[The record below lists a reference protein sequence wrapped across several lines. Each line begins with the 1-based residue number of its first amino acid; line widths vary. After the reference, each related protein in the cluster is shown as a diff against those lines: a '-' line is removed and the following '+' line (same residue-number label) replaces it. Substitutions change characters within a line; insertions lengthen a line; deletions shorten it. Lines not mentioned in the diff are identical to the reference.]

1 MSDVTVMLEFI
12 ILILCISIVVLSKS
26 GDRVESGSLAVYKIH
41 QYYHLEHIIGDYT
54 SEHNWKNTAFN
65 SQKNITARA
74 TQFADSLGISLSAHN
89 ERKCLVNYS
98 KEWANEVYSNEDE
111 KRFTADIMTCVDY
124 VAKRFYMTYETR
136 IDLVL
141 LFLLWTSHS
150 FMCHMLTYKRSIS
163 DENVDIHSSSG
174 KKWWATAGQTITW
187 VAWSIEFGAFV
198 YVFIESNLGF
208 GTHPEEVQK
217 KFTDFSL
224 FVNILVAFS
233 LFLTFMGAWFVTF
246 KTDKTLKSDVGD
258 FANNSGYWKSKAG
271 NFPEQEHS
279 FKRVSLDPTFIP
291 LNAGSDLRNGR
302 TNLNMD
308 SILNFVKAQEKW
320 QLGWI
325 ALCFVKPLI
334 VIPVI
339 TLIIFGLCG
348 ITEET
353 TLVVVGVLSIILSI
367 VSSVVSYYNL
377 YCSHRTYY
385 DEDTETP
392 EEPHTKKNATDYAQ
406 KSRRPANALNLTVSV
421 VLLTIYALMSAPK
434 HNSRAFWSPD
444 IGVIMYVIVVGV
456 FVFSDFMIYGRKSK
470 DDAYSGFVT
479 ALNAKGA
486 TEFTIR
492 VFILLLLGRTVVYQ
506 FR

>member
-1 MSDVTVMLEFI
+1 
-12 ILILCISIVVLSKS
+12 
-26 GDRVESGSLAVYKIH
+26 
-41 QYYHLEHIIGDYT
+41 
-54 SEHNWKNTAFN
+54 
-65 SQKNITARA
+65 
-74 TQFADSLGISLSAHN
+74 
-89 ERKCLVNYS
+89 
-98 KEWANEVYSNEDE
+98 
-111 KRFTADIMTCVDY
+111 
-124 VAKRFYMTYETR
+124 MTYETR

-150 FMCHMLTYKRSIS
+150 FICHMLTYKRSIS
-163 DENVDIHSSSG
+163 DENVDIQSGSG
-174 KKWWATAGQTITW
+174 KRWWATAGQTITW
-187 VAWSIEFGAFV
+187 VAWLIEFGAFV

-246 KTDKTLKSDVGD
+246 KTNKIVKSD
-258 FANNSGYWKSKAG
+258 FS
-271 NFPEQEHS
+271 NFTKNPDIR

-291 LNAGSDLRNGR
+291 LNAGSDLQSSK
-302 TNLNMD
+302 
-308 SILNFVKAQEKW
+308 SIANFLRDQEKW

-377 YCSHRTYY
+377 YSSHRTYY
-385 DEDTETP
+385 EETEP
-392 EEPHTKKNATDYAQ
+392 RQPHTQKNAKEFAQ
-406 KSRRPANALNLTVSV
+406 KSRRPMNALNLTVSV

-434 HNSRAFWSPD
+434 HNSRVFWSPD

-492 VFILLLLGRTVVYQ
+492 IFILLLLGRTVVYQ